1 MTFYIGVDLHKTQ
14 FTVHVRTEEMI
25 ESLNEIKMYPTT
37 EVGYA
42 EFTKR
47 IRLYREYETLQ
58 ESDGKGRC

>member
-37 EVGYA
+37 EAGLSL
-42 EFTKR
+42 
-47 IRLYREYETLQ
+47 IHI
-58 ESDGKGRC
+58 